1 MHHRTITLVLLIVL
15 FINACSPASAPPA
28 ETPTVA
34 SAESSPTRQP
44 SPTILAA
51 EATATSAPSSTPT
64 AMPEPTP
71 TATSA
76 QAACAEN
83 GRVEF
88 EQMLTALTPYPVDI
102 RTYLPPCYEPEA
114 AEGYPVLVIIHGQ
127 TYQYDQWDRLGMD
140 EKADELILAGEV
152 RPFIIVMPNEKDT
165 YREPAESNF
174 DQVVIEALV
183 PWIKEKY
190 NTCESRDCWAV
201 GGLSRGATW
210 AVHIGFFHPQVF
222 GSIGGHSLTPFIGD
236 VYALPY
242 WLMRVKLEEL
252 PRFYLDMGE
261 DDWHME
267 PVTEFMNK
275 MAELGVSFEWVLDT
289 GTHDEIY
296 WEKHVE
302 AYLRWYGAHFP
313 ALEGSG

>member
-1 MHHRTITLVLLIVL
+1 MMARMISLLLALVLAIS
-15 FINACSPASAPPA
+15 AC
-28 ETPTVA
+28 TPTSVTSEVTLTSEA
-34 SAESSPTRQP
+34 QSSPTPQP
-44 SPTILAA
+44 SPTALAD
-51 EATATSAPSSTPT
+51 EPTATSAPSATPT
-64 AMPEPTP
+64 EIPAPTP
-71 TATSA
+71 TETPALPVCS
-76 QAACAEN
+76 EK
-83 GRVEF
+83 GRIEF

-102 RTYLPPCYEPEA
+102 RTYLPPCYNPEA
-114 AEGYPVLVIIHGQ
+114 AGGYPVLVIIHGQ
-127 TYQYDQWDRLGMD
+127 TYQFDQWDRLGMD
-140 EKADELILAGEV
+140 EKADELILAGDV

-165 YREPAESNF
+165 YKDPAESNF
-174 DQVVIEALV
+174 DQVVVEALV
-183 PWIKEKY
+183 PWIKENY
-190 NTCESRDCWAV
+190 STCEGRDCWAV

-210 AVHIGFFHPQVF
+210 AVHIGFFHPEVF

-242 WLMRVKLEEL
+242 WLMRVKLEDL

-275 MAELGVSFEWVLDT
+275 MTELEVPFEWVLDA

-302 AYLRWYGAHFP
+302 AYLRWYGENFP